1 MKQGNQFYLDF
12 QIVDENDNL
21 LDINSILKIQFT
33 IGNLTK
39 EYDGINENVI
49 YNNEQKIFKI
59 WLTEE
64 ETFKFDDMINVEA
77 RILFKGDKNT
87 IGGTYIEQ
95 IYWYDTITK
104 EKINV

>member
-1 MKQGNQFYLDF
+1 MKEGNQFYLDF

-49 YNNEQKIFKI
+49 YNSEQKIFKV
-59 WLTEE
+59 WLTVD
-64 ETFKFDDMINVEA
+64 ETLKFVDMVNVDS
-77 RILFKGDKNT
+77 RILFKGDIQNDR
-87 IGGTYIEQ
+87 Y
-95 IYWYDTITK
+95 
-104 EKINV
+104 